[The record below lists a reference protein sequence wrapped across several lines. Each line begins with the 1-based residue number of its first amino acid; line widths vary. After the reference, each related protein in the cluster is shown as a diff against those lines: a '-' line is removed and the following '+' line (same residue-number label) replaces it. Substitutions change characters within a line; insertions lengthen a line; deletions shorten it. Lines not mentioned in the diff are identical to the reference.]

1 MCFLLNRI
9 VTKMTKTVIVP
20 GLAYFSPK
28 AYLDFPRNL

>member
-9 VTKMTKTVIVP
+9 VTKMPKTDIVP

-28 AYLDFPRNL
+28 AYLDFLRNL

>member
-9 VTKMTKTVIVP
+9 VTKMPKTDILP

-28 AYLDFPRNL
+28 ACLDFLRNL